1 MKAID
6 TNILIRFLIG
16 DDELQ
21 AKKVY
26 AIFKKTELEKKELF
40 VPLLVILEML
50 WVLESV
56 YEIQLL

>member
-26 AIFKKTELEKKELF
+26 AIFKKA
-40 VPLLVILEML
+40 
-50 WVLESV
+50 ES
-56 YEIQLL
+56 